1 MSSNHRAAG
10 LLRRH
15 WLVAAPAGL
24 LTLSVAAHRWWA
36 SRSVSAAARSAGF
49 ASLAPGT
56 ALEHGAVVRV
66 HPLHLG
72 AVPVVLSTAS
82 GHRYQVDVLAR
93 DPEGPPGVANTERL
107 SLYVVNSGGLDPHGQ
122 NERGGQSD
130 RDGQRPTDE
139 DQGLGALSLAEALAE
154 VTPPSGLLTLGER
167 HRRHPDGIFAVPL
180 V

>member
-10 LLRRH
+10 LLRRQ

-24 LTLSVAAHRWWA
+24 LALSVAAHRWWA
-36 SRSVSAAARSAGF
+36 SRSVSAAGRSPGF
-49 ASLAPGT
+49 ASLTPG
-56 ALEHGAVVRV
+56 AVLEHGAVVRV

-93 DPEGPPGVANTERL
+93 DPQGPPGVANTEQL
-107 SLYVVNSGGLDPHGQ
+107 SLYVVNSGDRRGHDRHGQ
-122 NERGGQSD
+122 DRGP
-130 RDGQRPTDE
+130 DGQRPTDE

-154 VTPPSGLLTLGER
+154 VTPPSGLLTLDER